1 MNFNYF
7 ANGDYE
13 IKNDDLFEN
22 FKSITENFSD
32 ETDETEETEET
43 SEDPYIETNVPCL
56 EGIKEI
62 IQNCTNEKL
71 TMPKSSYENL
81 VKLEKKINSGKDK
94 FQGKQESNFK
104 DSELDKF
111 RNYIDDVDRFN
122 SEIEIITDWNNNLK
136 KNNSQTES
144 SETSDS
150 SETVESSNENG
161 INDIVDKIKK
171 VEDDLYEEEVRLTK
185 LKKELREE
193 ENKEN
198 LKIVEETLKEE
209 FSIIDT
215 IKSKYNE
222 SDVTKILKDGIKKS
236 EDSINIL
243 IEQSKLLNEQI
254 VKSAKHNN
262 KQNEE
267 DDQLNDKMNEER
279 KKMDEERKKMDD
291 ERKKMDDERKKLEE
305 EKNDIEDEES
315 DILDNHLIASVIIGM
330 IVIILI
336 ILYYTLR

>member
-32 ETDETEETEET
+32 ETEET
-43 SEDPYIETNVPCL
+43 SKDPYIETNVPCL

-94 FQGKQESNFK
+94 FQGKQESKFK

-111 RNYIDDVDRFN
+111 RNYIEDVDRFN

-185 LKKELREE
+185 LKKELR
-193 ENKEN
+193 
-198 LKIVEETLKEE
+198 
-209 FSIIDT
+209 
-215 IKSKYNE
+215 
-222 SDVTKILKDGIKKS
+222 KK
-236 EDSINIL
+236 
-243 IEQSKLLNEQI
+243 
-254 VKSAKHNN
+254 
-262 KQNEE
+262 
-267 DDQLNDKMNEER
+267 
-279 KKMDEERKKMDD
+279 
-291 ERKKMDDERKKLEE
+291 
-305 EKNDIEDEES
+305 
-315 DILDNHLIASVIIGM
+315 
-330 IVIILI
+330 
-336 ILYYTLR
+336 

>member
-1 MNFNYF
+1 MYIMNFNYF

-32 ETDETEETEET
+32 ETEET
-43 SEDPYIETNVPCL
+43 SKDPYIETNVPCL

-94 FQGKQESNFK
+94 FQGKQESKFK

-111 RNYIDDVDRFN
+111 RNYIEDVDRFN

-236 EDSINIL
+236 EDNINFL

-279 KKMDEERKKMDD
+279 RKMDD
-291 ERKKMDDERKKLEE
+291 ERKKMDD